1 MKYIVNFLRIVI
13 GAFFIFSGFVKAVD
27 PVGTSYKNHEYFEAF
42 ASVGMQGF
50 WEQMSA
56 FSLSFA
62 VFMFALEIVA
72 GICLL
77 IGWMPRITV
86 WIFYLMTMFFTL
98 LTGFTYLSGYS
109 PNATFGYF
117 ACIIAFMFLI
127 SGAIYNSKYGKAFT
141 FASVVVLLVFVAMSA
156 FTNTLLTAPF
166 DEAKMK
172 VTDCGCFGD
181 FMKLKPWETFYKD
194 VVLDVLIFLLVIGYK
209 HIKPIFSVRATHIT
223 TAIASVV
230 TLLFCFSNFAWGLPL
245 IDFRAYKI
253 GNNIK
258 EQRIALKPEVREMV
272 FVYKNKKTGVNKKFS
287 MEELNTMNS
296 DDWDYVSRED
306 NITDPGIPAKIRDF
320 FVNDNDGVDI
330 TDSLL
335 NDPNYSLWIVARKL
349 GETHADVF
357 TKKLNPLAASCEKA
371 GIKICCL
378 TSGDVDIEDF
388 RHEHQTAYP
397 FYTAD
402 DTPLKTMIR
411 SNPGLMLIKNGIVID
426 MWHYMHFPS
435 YEELN
440 AKYFSKK

>member
-1 MKYIVNFLRIVI
+1 
-13 GAFFIFSGFVKAVD
+13 
-27 PVGTSYKNHEYFEAF
+27 
-42 ASVGMQGF
+42 
-50 WEQMSA
+50 
-56 FSLSFA
+56 
-62 VFMFALEIVA
+62 
-72 GICLL
+72 
-77 IGWMPRITV
+77 
-86 WIFYLMTMFFTL
+86 
-98 LTGFTYLSGYS
+98 
-109 PNATFGYF
+109 
-117 ACIIAFMFLI
+117 
-127 SGAIYNSKYGKAFT
+127 
-141 FASVVVLLVFVAMSA
+141 
-156 FTNTLLTAPF
+156 
-166 DEAKMK
+166 
-172 VTDCGCFGD
+172 
-181 FMKLKPWETFYKD
+181 
-194 VVLDVLIFLLVIGYK
+194 
-209 HIKPIFSVRATHIT
+209 
-223 TAIASVV
+223 
-230 TLLFCFSNFAWGLPL
+230 
-245 IDFRAYKI
+245 
-253 GNNIK
+253 
-258 EQRIALKPEVREMV
+258 
-272 FVYKNKKTGVNKKFS
+272 

-320 FVNDNDGVDI
+320 FVNNHEGEDI

-411 SNPGLMLIKNGIVID
+411 SNPGLMLIKNGVVID